1 MMIVGVSLLD
11 DITIKKKRSKWRNLF
26 QIISTIIIQHQFHF
40 ILFYFLFSHPH
51 FLPLYSDFD
60 SLSKENVLHNNQL
73 AFSIAEK
80 QLGVPALLDAEDMV
94 LAAEPDR
101 SSIALYL
108 SEIYEC
114 FEGCKKPNRR
124 KSAIFNRSYSN
135 QSSTSM
141 PTSSSSTTTSPNTI
155 NHNNATTI
163 KPVKFWLIFFFII
176 SIYI

>member
-1 MMIVGVSLLD
+1 MPTVELRGLSALEAWGRKITAGYRGVQVHDLS
-11 DITIKKKRSKWRNLF
+11 TSWRDGLAF
-26 QIISTIIIQHQFHF
+26 CAIIHHF
-40 ILFYFLFSHPH
+40 RPDLI
-51 FLPLYSDFD
+51 DFD

-163 KPVKFWLIFFFII
+163 KPVKF
-176 SIYI
+176 